1 MLLTALHLALPET
14 VSQLVTWEVPVHAPA
29 TSASDGRGID
39 GGAGADAGPHRV
51 IPLNA
56 TISTIRDNQ
65 PVTDKPFPACFGA
78 EQRAIACI
86 SLNLARRATRLA
98 TPDLQPPLSFA
109 AALNLQ

>member
-1 MLLTALHLALPET
+1 MLLTALHLALPESI
-14 VSQLVTWEVPVHAPA
+14 SQLVTREVPVHAPA
-29 TSASDGRGID
+29 TSAAEGRGID
-39 GGAGADAGPHRV
+39 GAGEEAGPQRV

-65 PVTDKPFPACFGA
+65 PLTDKPFPACFGA

-86 SLNLARRATRLA
+86 SLNLARHATRLA